1 MGVERAVSR
10 GESDV
15 SVDNSV
21 VVQEIDDVRPPLVD
35 LRTRLV
41 LWILCLFFLSLL
53 YLGLNG
59 PPV

>member
-1 MGVERAVSR
+1 MR
-10 GESDV
+10 GERSGSRADSDV
-15 SVDNSV
+15 GVYDSATIH
-21 VVQEIDDVRPPLVD
+21 EIEDVEQPLVD

-53 YLGLNG
+53 YLGLSG

>member
-1 MGVERAVSR
+1 MRAERGGSVADTDVGVYSSSEI
-10 GESDV
+10 D
-15 SVDNSV
+15 
-21 VVQEIDDVRPPLVD
+21 EIDDAEQPLVD

-59 PPV
+59 APV

>member
-1 MGVERAVSR
+1 MREDQAGSR
-10 GESDV
+10 GDGGAGV
-15 SVDNSV
+15 YNSSAV
-21 VVQEIDDVRPPLVD
+21 TEIDDAEQPLVD

-59 PPV
+59 SPV

>member
-1 MGVERAVSR
+1 MRGDRAGSR
-10 GESDV
+10 ANSDV
-15 SVDNSV
+15 GVYNSATIH
-21 VVQEIDDVRPPLVD
+21 EIDDVEQPLVD

>member
-1 MGVERAVSR
+1 MKRSGARSGEDSRVGVYSLPIVEEV
-10 GESDV
+10 EE
-15 SVDNSV
+15 
-21 VVQEIDDVRPPLVD
+21 QPLLD

-41 LWILCLFFLSLL
+41 LWFLCLFFVGLV

>member
-1 MGVERAVSR
+1 MRRERAGSR
-10 GESDV
+10 ADGDAGVYSSPV
-15 SVDNSV
+15 IH
-21 VVQEIDDVRPPLVD
+21 EIEEAEQPLVD

-59 PPV
+59 PTV

>member
-1 MGVERAVSR
+1 MR
-10 GESDV
+10 GERSGSSADGDV
-15 SVDNSV
+15 GVYSSATIH
-21 VVQEIDDVRPPLVD
+21 EIEDVEQPLVD

-59 PPV
+59 PPA

>member
-1 MGVERAVSR
+1 MRRERARSKAD
-10 GESDV
+10 GDV
-15 SVDNSV
+15 SVYYSSAIH
-21 VVQEIDDVRPPLVD
+21 EIDEAKQPLVD

>member
-1 MGVERAVSR
+1 MR
-10 GESDV
+10 GEEVGSRSDGDV
-15 SVDNSV
+15 GVYNSSVIH
-21 VVQEIDDVRPPLVD
+21 EIDNVEQPLVD

-59 PPV
+59 PPI

>member
-1 MGVERAVSR
+1 MGAEREGFRGDTEARVE
-10 GESDV
+10 DP
-15 SVDNSV
+15 V
-21 VVQEIDDVRPPLVD
+21 VFTEIDEVQQPLVD

>member
-1 MGVERAVSR
+1 MR
-10 GESDV
+10 GEQAGSGADSDV
-15 SVDNSV
+15 GVYTSSTIH
-21 VVQEIDDVRPPLVD
+21 EIEDLEQPLVD

>member
-1 MGVERAVSR
+1 MDGSRARS
-10 GESDV
+10 GEESGV
-15 SVDNSV
+15 SVYSFSNAEEV
-21 VVQEIDDVRPPLVD
+21 EEQPLLD

-41 LWILCLFFLSLL
+41 LWFLCLFFVGLV

>member
-1 MGVERAVSR
+1 MRGERARSKSDGDMGVYYSSAIH
-10 GESDV
+10 
-15 SVDNSV
+15 
-21 VVQEIDDVRPPLVD
+21 EIDDAKQPLVD

>member
-1 MGVERAVSR
+1 MR
-10 GESDV
+10 GEQAGSRADV
-15 SVDNSV
+15 DAGVHHSSAVR
-21 VVQEIDDVRPPLVD
+21 EIEDAEQPLVD